1 MATAMLAEC
10 WKIKIGPKAQQQ
22 NKSIRNQRFN
32 NSSDNASRSPYPESA
47 AMQTPPHEI
56 TALLCAWKAGDGK
69 AYEDLIKIV
78 YPHLHR
84 LAARQMR
91 RESVGHTL
99 SATALVHEAYLRLLD
114 SNLDWR
120 DRSHF
125 LAVAAVV
132 MRRVLVD
139 HARSRKSG
147 KRGSGALKVSLDEVS
162 LAVSPTPA
170 NILDLDDALTRLAER
185 DSRKARLV
193 ELRYFGGM
201 SCEEAANVIGT
212 SVATANRDLKFARA
226 WLRQELSPSV

>member
-1 MATAMLAEC
+1 
-10 WKIKIGPKAQQQ
+10 
-22 NKSIRNQRFN
+22 
-32 NSSDNASRSPYPESA
+32 
-47 AMQTPPHEI
+47 MQTPPHEI

-147 KRGSGALKVSLDEVS
+147 KRGSGV
-162 LAVSPTPA
+162 
-170 NILDLDDALTRLAER
+170 
-185 DSRKARLV
+185 
-193 ELRYFGGM
+193 
-201 SCEEAANVIGT
+201 
-212 SVATANRDLKFARA
+212 
-226 WLRQELSPSV
+226 